1 MTTTSRDFEQELIA
15 KAHPE
20 KIAILSSFFKTAPGE
35 YGEGDRFIGLT
46 VPENRTIARRYIH
59 LTCDELT
66 PMLHSP
72 IHEIR
77 LAALLCMV
85 EKYKN
90 RRTAAELRQSIFDT
104 YTRNTAYINNWDLV
118 DLTAPQIVGEH
129 LMHTDRALLYR
140 FARTGS
146 LWEQRIAIVATLTYI
161 RNNSF
166 DDTLAIADI
175 LRNHPHDL
183 IQKAVGWMLREVGKR
198 DKQILIDYLH
208 PRYTTLPRTLLRYA
222 IEKFSPDE
230 RKHYLKKQQK
240 T

>member
-1 MTTTSRDFEQELIA
+1 MTTTNRDFEQELIA

-46 VPENRTIARRYIH
+46 VPENRAIARRYIH

-90 RRTAAELRQSIFDT
+90 RRTAAELRQSIFERVMPD
-104 YTRNTAYINNWDLV
+104 
-118 DLTAPQIVGEH
+118 
-129 LMHTDRALLYR
+129 
-140 FARTGS
+140 
-146 LWEQRIAIVATLTYI
+146 
-161 RNNSF
+161 
-166 DDTLAIADI
+166 
-175 LRNHPHDL
+175 
-183 IQKAVGWMLREVGKR
+183 
-198 DKQILIDYLH
+198 
-208 PRYTTLPRTLLRYA
+208 
-222 IEKFSPDE
+222 IEKTFSPDGCQREDGKKKDEFSE
-230 RKHYLKKQQK
+230 RHFTVWFFRRQEVLDWLIFTKIGKEEKEKQVCFK
-240 T
+240 DS

>member
-104 YTRNTAYINNWDLV
+104 YTRNTAYIKNTSCTP
-118 DLTAPQIVGEH
+118 TAPYS
-129 LMHTDRALLYR
+129 TALPAP
-140 FARTGS
+140 ARCGNNAS
-146 LWEQRIAIVATLTYI
+146 L
-161 RNNSF
+161 SS
-166 DDTLAIADI
+166 
-175 LRNHPHDL
+175 P
-183 IQKAVGWMLREVGKR
+183 
-198 DKQILIDYLH
+198 
-208 PRYTTLPRTLLRYA
+208 PLPTYA
-222 IEKFSPDE
+222 ITASTTP
-230 RKHYLKKQQK
+230 LP
-240 T
+240 